1 MQVSSG
7 DEEEQLHQEVSLPP
21 RSQMAPGTTATKRR
35 RRLSSSI
42 GNPPLPTLPFD
53 LVLEILYRLPVKS
66 LMQFKCVCKS
76 WKSFISHPKFAK
88 KHFCVSTK
96 THHLFFHC
104 KPKGS
109 FEYIIKAF
117 PLSTIFTKKVTPTAT
132 TTQQL
137 DYPLSNPNCLNCD
150 RIRGSCHGILCI
162 VLYTGYVI
170 LWNPS
175 IRKFTKLPSLEILW
189 NNVVAFSSTYHNG
202 VSDVQ
207 THVHT
212 SGTNF
217 WRRIQNCPRNLY
229 KESGKFVGG
238 TLYLLPYDHLSI
250 VSLDLEKES
259 YQELFLPDYRST
271 YVFRKSL
278 CVLKD
283 CLCILSSHI
292 GCSSE
297 VWLMKEY
304 INSESWTKL
313 FHVPPLIEGVG
324 SVIYERALY
333 VYENDLVLLVVYN
346 SRDGTFKSLK
356 IKKQH
361 GGSKW
366 MIPEVFQESLIYVML
381 CNMGFRHIKNSSEL
395 QL

>member
-53 LVLEILYRLPVKS
+53 LVLEILYRLP
-66 LMQFKCVCKS
+66 
-76 WKSFISHPKFAK
+76 
-88 KHFCVSTK
+88 
-96 THHLFFHC
+96 
-104 KPKGS
+104 
-109 FEYIIKAF
+109 
-117 PLSTIFTKKVTPTAT
+117 
-132 TTQQL
+132 
-137 DYPLSNPNCLNCD
+137 
-150 RIRGSCHGILCI
+150 
-162 VLYTGYVI
+162 
-170 LWNPS
+170 
-175 IRKFTKLPSLEILW
+175 
-189 NNVVAFSSTYHNG
+189 VVAFSSTYHNG

>member
-1 MQVSSG
+1 MLVLFLVSFTQTVNRLIFSNQSKMQVSSG

-162 VLYTGYVI
+162 VLYTGY
-170 LWNPS
+170 
-175 IRKFTKLPSLEILW
+175 
-189 NNVVAFSSTYHNG
+189 
-202 VSDVQ
+202 
-207 THVHT
+207 
-212 SGTNF
+212 
-217 WRRIQNCPRNLY
+217 
-229 KESGKFVGG
+229 
-238 TLYLLPYDHLSI
+238 
-250 VSLDLEKES
+250 ES